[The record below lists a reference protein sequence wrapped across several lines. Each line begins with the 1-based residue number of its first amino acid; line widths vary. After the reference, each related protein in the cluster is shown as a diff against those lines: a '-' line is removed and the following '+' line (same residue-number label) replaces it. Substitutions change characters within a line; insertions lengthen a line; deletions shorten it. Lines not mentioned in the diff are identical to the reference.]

1 MDQSKI
7 HLPGYNR
14 GRQRATSVIL
24 TLPLL
29 LPPPFVVLTDAM
41 LLSLIILLTTTGWP
55 PHYSQTEVH
64 QVPPPSLH
72 FNIFIWSTF
81 DPDNN
86 RKHFSG
92 FVHMMKG

>member
-64 QVPPPSLH
+64 QVLLPPCILTFLSGQPLIRTTIE
-72 FNIFIWSTF
+72 NISQVLFT
-81 DPDNN
+81 
-86 RKHFSG
+86 
-92 FVHMMKG
+92 